1 MSKRVR
7 HLTLI
12 LVALG
17 MLAVTFPRLPAL
29 ASDMDAAAK
38 ALVKLDDDWSAAA
51 ATKDADR
58 VASYY
63 AENGI
68 AYPPPPSVATRRRK
82 SGPRISPIRVSSPS
96 PGKRS
101 APKSPRVATSA
112 SPPAPMK
119 SHSKAPTENREW
131 KRASTSASGRS
142 NRTARGK
149 RLTTCGMRTRSSDC
163 CIARFQSDRAALRFL
178 RPRQGQERMAIRC
191 RHHTLCESD

>member
-68 AYPPPPSVATRRRK
+68 AYPPNAPAAVGRDAAKKVWATYFADPGFISISWK
-82 SGPRISPIRVSSPS
+82 ALHAEVSQSGDVGFTSGTYEFSYKGPDGKPRMEK
-96 PGKRS
+96 GKYLCVWQKQ
-101 APKSPRVATSA
+101 PDGTWKATHDMWNA
-112 SPPAPMK
+112 DAK
-119 SHSKAPTENREW
+119 
-131 KRASTSASGRS
+131 
-142 NRTARGK
+142 
-149 RLTTCGMRTRSSDC
+149 
-163 CIARFQSDRAALRFL
+163 
-178 RPRQGQERMAIRC
+178 
-191 RHHTLCESD
+191 